1 MRIAICDDEKRI
13 CAILAEKVG
22 KICPDA
28 ETITYA
34 SGKELLN
41 AGELPDILLLDIRM
55 PEISGMDVAKILR
68 DRDWRKPL
76 IFITG
81 EEDQVFNSFDLQAFH
96 FLVKPVA
103 DEKLKEV
110 LDNARKELERYGDIS
125 GKKDKYIEIQSGTS
139 HIRINLSKLL
149 YAEVYDRKTIL
160 HMKDESIEYYGQLSA
175 LEELVGIDFYR
186 IHRSYLVNMKYVER
200 YDRTSITTLG
210 GDNIPIARREYDG
223 FLKAYME
230 YSRRRID
237 S

>member
-13 CAILAEKVG
+13 CAIFVEKVG

-28 ETITYA
+28 EIITYS
-34 SGKELLN
+34 SGKELLD
-41 AGELPDILLLDIRM
+41 ADELPDILLLDIRM
-55 PEISGMDVAKILR
+55 PQINGMDVAKTLR
-68 DRDWRKPL
+68 DRDWRKIL

-81 EEDQVFNSFDLQAFH
+81 EEDQVFNSFDLHAFH
-96 FLVKPVA
+96 FLVKPVS
-103 DEKLKEV
+103 DKKLKEV
-110 LDNARKELERYGDIS
+110 LDDARKELEQYGNIA
-125 GKKDKYIEIQSGTS
+125 GNHDKYIDIQSGTS
-139 HIRINLSKLL
+139 HIRINLSRLL

-160 HMKDESIEYYGQLSA
+160 HMKDENIEYYGQLSA
-175 LEELVGIDFYR
+175 LEGLVGKDFYR

-200 YDRTSITTLG
+200 YDRTSVTTLG

-237 S
+237 A

>member
-13 CAILAEKVG
+13 CAILAEKVR
-22 KICPDA
+22 KTYPDA
-28 ETITYA
+28 EIITYA

-41 AGELPDILLLDIRM
+41 ADELPDILLLDIRM
-55 PEISGMDVAKILR
+55 PEINGMDVAKTLR
-68 DRDWRKPL
+68 DRDWRKIL

-81 EEDQVFNSFDLQAFH
+81 EEDQVFQSFDLQAFH

-175 LEELVGIDFYR
+175 LEELVGKDFYR

>member
-28 ETITYA
+28 EIITYA

-41 AGELPDILLLDIRM
+41 ADELPDILLLDIRM
-55 PEISGMDVAKILR
+55 PGISGMDVAKTLR
-68 DRDWRKPL
+68 DRDWRKIL

-81 EEDQVFNSFDLQAFH
+81 EEEQVFNSFDLQAFH

-125 GKKDKYIEIQSGTS
+125 GKQDKYIEIQSGTS
-139 HIRINLSKLL
+139 HIRINLFFASPFCRKLQ
-149 YAEVYDRKTIL
+149 D
-160 HMKDESIEYYGQLSA
+160 H
-175 LEELVGIDFYR
+175 FYF
-186 IHRSYLVNMKYVER
+186 
-200 YDRTSITTLG
+200 TT
-210 GDNIPIARREYDG
+210 NI
-223 FLKAYME
+223 
-230 YSRRRID
+230 S
-237 S
+237 

>member
-13 CAILAEKVG
+13 CAILAEKVR
-22 KICPDA
+22 KIYPDA
-28 ETITYA
+28 EIITHA

-41 AGELPDILLLDIRM
+41 ADELPDILLLDIRM
-55 PEISGMDVAKILR
+55 PEINGMDVAKTLR
-68 DRDWRKPL
+68 DRDWRKIL

-81 EEDQVFNSFDLQAFH
+81 EEDQVFQSFDLQAFH

-110 LDNARKELERYGDIS
+110 LDNAQKELERYGDTS

-175 LEELVGIDFYR
+175 LEELVGKDFYR